1 MSVNLLA
8 SVLLLALVSLSF
20 SFFFVSPTFYLFD
33 RAANRIFLG
42 IVFLWSVELFVL
54 KHY

>member
-8 SVLLLALVSLSF
+8 SVLLLALVALSF
-20 SFFFVSPTFYLFD
+20 SFFLSPTFYLFD
-33 RAANRIFLG
+33 PAANRIFLG

-54 KHY
+54 KHN